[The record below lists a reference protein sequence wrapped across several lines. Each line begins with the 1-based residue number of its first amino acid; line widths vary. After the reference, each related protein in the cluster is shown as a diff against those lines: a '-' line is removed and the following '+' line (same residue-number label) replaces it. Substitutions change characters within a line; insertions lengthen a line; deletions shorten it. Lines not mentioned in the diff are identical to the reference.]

1 MPNSLNSINIVY
13 LPKYITSL
21 VDCRLSICVL
31 LHLLLYYQPFL
42 SFQNTAQIQPISR
55 SMLRHTLEE
64 PIGIQQ
70 HSRRV
75 RNSIYDLGQHSNRRE
90 SLGIHVGMIEHLTGR
105 RRLPGIM
112 YVPLVKTNRKGLLS
126 KASFGVK

>member
-1 MPNSLNSINIVY
+1 
-13 LPKYITSL
+13 
-21 VDCRLSICVL
+21 
-31 LHLLLYYQPFL
+31 
-42 SFQNTAQIQPISR
+42 
-55 SMLRHTLEE
+55 MLRHALEQ

-75 RNSIYDLGQHSNRRE
+75 KNSIYDLGQHSNRRE

-112 YVPLVKTNRKGLLS
+112 YAPLVKRNRKGLLS
-126 KASFGVK
+126 NDFEVRCWEK